1 MARLFVNDRGET
13 VVADFWGADDIQS
26 VAVEELD
33 LEDGLTDEQIK
44 RVMETIVEGYDSN
57 IGINWAVISCAIDI
71 VLEDEK

>member
-13 VVADFWGADDIQS
+13 VVADFWGAHDIRMT
-26 VAVEELD
+26 A
-33 LEDGLTDEQIK
+33 EDMSEPQQLTDDQVK
-44 RVMETIVEGYDSN
+44 RVMEVIVKGYDSN